1 MGVGAGDTEG
11 TYVRTRAVDVS
22 TPCGGAEERVDDCG
36 PQNMGRRAGCVPPT
50 RSPVAPRFVHQDG
63 EKWCMEPRIGGVSG
77 SVWSGEGA
85 AIAWE
90 RGEGKARFWEQLLGA
105 SSTF

>member
-22 TPCGGAEERVDDCG
+22 TPCGEERVDDCG
-36 PQNMGRRAGCVPPT
+36 PQKVVQDVFLPR
-50 RSPVAPRFVHQDG
+50 RSPLAPRFVHQDG

-90 RGEGKARFWEQLLGA
+90 RGEV
-105 SSTF
+105 

>member
-1 MGVGAGDTEG
+1 MIVGH
-11 TYVRTRAVDVS
+11 RTWVVVQDVFL
-22 TPCGGAEERVDDCG
+22 PR
-36 PQNMGRRAGCVPPT
+36 

-63 EKWCMEPRIGGVSG
+63 EKWCMEPRICGVSG

-90 RGEGKARFWEQLLGA
+90 RGEVKGEVWGEGLNLF
-105 SSTF
+105 